1 MPDDLLIEQEKK
13 LSGRIYSGKEMEY
26 LAEVMSSG
34 RLSSLN
40 GGTFVPRLEEKFTQM
55 MGVNHSVAIANCMC
69 ALHSAVLCAGA
80 GPGSEVICDAEF
92 VFGSMS
98 VLYNNAIPVFV
109 DIDPV
114 THNMDPDKIEA
125 AITERTKAIIVTHAW
140 GLPAEMDRIVEIGR
154 RHKLL
159 VIEDCAEALLA
170 EYKGRFTGA
179 WGDIGCFS
187 FQASK
192 QLSTGDGGMATAA
205 TQELYERVAAQ
216 AGAPTF
222 HSVAYDLDY
231 NYRMNEMTAAV
242 ALAQLD
248 VMPQFI
254 EKLRTNA
261 GYYDQAVAGCEWIEL
276 QRGPE
281 GAHHSFYHWAATFRG
296 DSRGLS
302 LEDFKKAVADAGFS
316 SVSVGY
322 TNMASYRHPV
332 IRENRAHAFFCPEN
346 KGHSGRYDEGTCPVA
361 EQAVPRLILGYVTEP
376 DATAREEADKLH
388 ALIRTLE
395 GN

>member
-1 MPDDLLIEQEKK
+1 MPDDLLLEQEKK
-13 LSGRIYSGKEMEY
+13 MSGRIYSGKEMEY
-26 LAEVMSSG
+26 IGEVMSSG

-40 GGTFVPRLEEKFTQM
+40 GGTFVPRLEQEFARVLGTR
-55 MGVNHSVAIANCMC
+55 HAVAIANCMC
-69 ALHSAVLCAGA
+69 ALHAAVLYAGA
-80 GPGSEVICDAEF
+80 GAGSEVICDAEF
-92 VFGSMS
+92 IFGSMA

-114 THNMDPDKIEA
+114 THNMNPDGIEA

-140 GLPAEMDRIVEIGR
+140 GLPAEMDRIVQIGR
-154 RHKLL
+154 KHGLV

-170 EYKGRFTGA
+170 EYKGKFAGA
-179 WGDIGCFS
+179 WGDIGCYS

-205 TQELYERVAAQ
+205 RDEIRDHLAAQ

-222 HSVAYDLDY
+222 QSVAFNLDY

-254 EKLRTNA
+254 EKLRRNA
-261 GYYDQAVAGCEWIEL
+261 SLYDQAVAGCPWIRV
-276 QRGPE
+276 QQGPT
-281 GAHHSFYHWAATFRG
+281 GAHHSYYHWAATFAG
-296 DSRGLS
+296 DEHGLGLDEFRAAVEGAGLS
-302 LEDFKKAVADAGFS
+302 T
-316 SVSVGY
+316 VSVGY
-322 TNMASYRHPV
+322 TNMAAYGHPV
-332 IRENRAHAFFCPEN
+332 ISERRAHAFFCPEN
-346 KGHSGRYDEGTCPVA
+346 RGHSGRYEPGTCPVA
-361 EQAVPRLILGYVTEP
+361 ERAVPRLILGYVTQPES
-376 DATAREEADKLH
+376 TAREEADKLH
-388 ALIRTLE
+388 ALVRKLE